1 MKKISRALISLLTLS
16 TLARAAE
23 PVDLGQGLS
32 YLRVH
37 SLADEQ
43 PAIAKATPDAPA
55 LVLDLR
61 YATASDESVAALHA
75 SLAGHPAGTSLF
87 VLVSPATPSALAN
100 AVAGELTL
108 GPTGTLP
115 APKVIVQTDAAT
127 DRRAF
132 DAHESGLA
140 LADLINGKIEKD
152 RYDEASLM
160 KDFKSG
166 NIAAEPPP
174 GPDPTATKPGTPE
187 KVPVLTDR
195 VLQRAMHLHR
205 ALLAL
210 RRPPAKP

>member
-1 MKKISRALISLLTLS
+1 MKKIFLILISLLTLS
-16 TLARAAE
+16 VLARAVE
-23 PVDLGQGLS
+23 LVELDQGLA
-32 YLRVH
+32 YLRVQ
-37 SLADEQ
+37 SLADDQ
-43 PAIAKATPDAPA
+43 TVIAQATRTARA

-61 YATASDESVAALHA
+61 YATASDESVAALRTA
-75 SLAGHPAGTSLF
+75 LSSRAATTPLF
-87 VLVSPATPSALAN
+87 VLVSPATPMALAN
-100 AVAGELTL
+100 AVASELTL

-115 APKVIVQTDAAT
+115 APKVIVQADAAT
-127 DRRAF
+127 DRRAY

-174 GPDPTATKPGTPE
+174 GPDPTKPGAPE

-195 VLQRAMHLHR
+195 VLQRAVHLHR

>member
-1 MKKISRALISLLTLS
+1 MKKNLLVFISLLTLS
-16 TLARAAE
+16 VLVRAAE
-23 PVDLGQGLS
+23 PVDLDQGLA

-37 SLADEQ
+37 SLADDQ
-43 PAIAKATPDAPA
+43 AVIARATHTAHA

-61 YATASDESVAALHA
+61 YATASDDALAALRTA
-75 SLAGHPAGTSLF
+75 LANRAPGTPLF
-87 VLVSPATPSALAN
+87 VLVSPATPPALAN
-100 AVAGELTL
+100 AVADELTL

-115 APKVIVQTDAAT
+115 EPKVAVQTDAAT
-127 DRRAF
+127 DRRAY

-140 LADLINGKIEKD
+140 LADLITGKIEKD

-174 GPDPTATKPGTPE
+174 GPDPTATKPGAPE

-210 RRPPAKP
+210 RRPTAKP